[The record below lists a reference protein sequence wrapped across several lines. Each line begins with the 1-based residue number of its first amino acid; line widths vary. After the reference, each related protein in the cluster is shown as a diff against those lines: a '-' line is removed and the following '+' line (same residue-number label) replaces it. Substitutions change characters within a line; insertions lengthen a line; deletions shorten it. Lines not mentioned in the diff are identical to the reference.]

1 MFVDTEPRHN
11 RDSRVPERLDAA
23 RTRLTYRLEDL
34 AERPVHLVRRDAV
47 AGELVNSVYS
57 VAEPAKLFQIRQIE
71 VEAIFVS
78 GNSVAPA
85 SFGAEADALFE
96 LVTNTERPTFGFC
109 GGHQLIARALG
120 VDSVPVV
127 DGENTPATESGY
139 LPVETTADHP
149 LTLAI
154 GNAAVFRQHHSWQVP
169 TAPPGFVNLASTALS
184 EVQMLV
190 NEDRHM
196 VTTQFHP
203 EYWTSEHPAGAALIR
218 AFLEWSGVI
227 SPGPAGA

>member
-1 MFVDTEPRHN
+1 MILFVDTEPRHN

-34 AERPVHLVRRDAV
+34 AERPVHLVRYDRLSP
-47 AGELVNSVYS
+47 EL
-57 VAEPAKLFQIRQIE
+57 FRQIE

-127 DGENTPATESGY
+127 DGENTPTTESGY
-139 LPVETTADHP
+139 LPVDTTADHP